1 MNFLTI
7 TYLLYFLFIIITP
20 HINDTICAGVTIKF
34 ALFNIFFEKN
44 GTYFDKIQR
53 CTVLEGDLLLAE
65 PTSINE
71 HLIRF
76 PRLREITGS
85 LVIYGFH
92 NINSLTNAF
101 PKLAV
106 IGGNSL
112 IINYAFII
120 HSCFNLSYVG
130 IPTLKLI
137 KKGGIRITNNEKI
150 CYTQTLDWTH
160 ITDGRTSNIIVEDS
174 SKTRCPKFC
183 KVQNEDIC
191 HKKNDKIAC
200 WNKNTCQSKCDYIGH
215 GNEKGP
221 GCTPTGEKC
230 HELCVGGCTK
240 PDDPGYCNSCRYT
253 MHKFVCVEKCP
264 KGFYNYM
271 NHRCVTEY
279 ECMNMKPYID
289 IASGLNILEEYK
301 ATADGLCTT
310 KCPKNYEEDKNNPR
324 KCIKCKGICL
334 RRCISNVDVDSIAAL
349 ERFKGCQIV
358 EGNFS
363 LKLTV
368 GTSDISPEKLEEF
381 LGEIETINGFLQI
394 HFTPSVISLHMFKN
408 LREIRGDFLHNN
420 KSALVIE
427 YNENL
432 QTLFPGDGKN
442 ITIRNGN
449 VSITNNL
456 QLCENKARIF
466 LQNVGKYYNNSEFL
480 NSLKTNGEKAICN
493 ERVLQLY
500 VVDSTE
506 VMASAFL
513 NLKWIPLNVT
523 EMDYRKFRAY
533 QVFYKKVKDN
543 TTKIDIFANR
553 SACGDSWKSIIIEDT
568 NHSGGTIKNLE
579 YYTWY
584 AVYVETKV
592 MPHNTAFKAR
602 SPVIIARTGPGRP
615 SNVQNVI
622 IKVSNNREMEIKW
635 SPPAK
640 PSGIIAYYELS
651 WKLIPHSLDTIED
664 DPCDTKAPA
673 RRTDKY
679 LQIKDKLLTPQTLEM
694 ATHDKNANEGTC
706 SAIEGCCKCNQERNE
721 ENIYSKQ
728 SNLVA
733 SNDVNYEKELENHE
747 FQDKMQNLVWKQRI
761 KRDARF
767 IRAITSNPINIDKT
781 VIGDNFG
788 NLIEQLDA
796 PINYNDEGMVR
807 INHSSI
813 LQYTIKNLRHYGEYY
828 IVINVC
834 LVGIYKKSD
843 DSERNEQCCKNPF
856 YTTKITEK
864 QPNFDKINKDS
875 IFAINSTI
883 EESNRIVTWNNP
895 TNPNGLVLGYKITLR
910 NMDAEQTPLQQC
922 ISMSN
927 LPIDA
932 KGERVL
938 PFANFTGLT
947 NGRYSISIRTISL
960 AGVSDEVV
968 YDNIFTI
975 SVPGLFT
982 PVKIVIISSLVFFL
996 ITLIIISI
1004 YWQTISSNPEYLS
1017 QFDVYKQDEWELKR
1031 SDVVLEEQIGSGTFG
1046 NVYKGYGNN
1055 VIAAS
1060 GIKFGPCAI
1069 KTVRESAS
1077 PAEKLHF
1084 LFEASVMKK
1093 FHTSFIVKLYGV
1105 VSEGQPVLVVME
1117 MMEKGNLRDF
1127 LRSHRPNS
1135 EDNVDNKPIPSS
1147 QKLTNWAAQIAD
1159 GMAYLESHKFCHR
1172 DLAARNCLV
1181 HRDEI
1186 VKIGDFGMAR
1196 DIYYHEYYQPT
1207 GKRLIPVRWMAQESL
1222 KDGKFSVKS
1231 DIWSYGIVLYEMLTL
1246 AQQPYAGLDNPEV
1259 FEYIVNSRRILSRPQ
1274 GCADFW
1280 YNTMKHCWRYNPSDR
1295 PSFFQILMRLEPY
1308 TTEDFKQQSFVLTNY
1323 EKLKNEYKMDYEFDL
1338 TDDDE
1343 EEYEGEYEEDEE
1355 EEEIEE
1361 VDNHDEKEDD
1371 RVDDEEYDDE
1381 DENKNESDSMLSDHT
1396 FPKSKTIGNH
1406 LEVIDEDDKSEDVIL
1421 TRPKKHVRISTPDKN
1436 AQEQIELMAME
1447 NGDRIA

>member
-1 MNFLTI
+1 MKLFKI
-7 TYLLYFLFIIITP
+7 IYLLSFLFIITNC
-20 HINDTICAGVTIKF
+20 HINDTICAGVSIKF
-34 ALFNIFFEKN
+34 VLFEKFFFTH
-44 GTYFDKIQR
+44 GTYYEKIQR
-53 CTVLEGDLLLAE
+53 CTVMEGDLVLAE
-65 PTSINE
+65 PTIPE
-71 HLIRF
+71 HLIKF
-76 PRLREITGS
+76 PKLREITGS
-85 LVIYGFH
+85 LFIYGFH
-92 NINSLTNAF
+92 SINSLTNVF

-112 IINYAFII
+112 IINYALII
-120 HSCFNLSYVG
+120 HTCSNFSYIG
-130 IPTLKLI
+130 IPSLKLI
-137 KKGGIRITNNEKI
+137 KKGGIRITNNDKI

-183 KVQNEDIC
+183 KVENENVC

-200 WNKNTCQSKCDYIGH
+200 WSKTKCQDKCDYIID
-215 GNEKGP
+215 KGP
-221 GCTPTGEKC
+221 GCTPNGEKC
-230 HELCVGGCTK
+230 HDLCVGGCSK
-240 PDDPGYCNSCRYT
+240 PGDPAYCNSCRYT
-253 MHKFVCVEKCP
+253 MHRDICVERCP

-271 NHRCVTEY
+271 NHRCVTEN
-279 ECMNMKPYID
+279 ECMNMRPYID
-289 IASGLNILEEYK
+289 IASGLNMLEEYK
-301 ATADGLCTT
+301 ATDDGECTT
-310 KCPKNYEEDKNNPR
+310 KCPKNYEEDKGNPK
-324 KCIKCKGICL
+324 KCIRCKGICL
-334 RRCISNVDVDSIAAL
+334 KRCISNVDIDSIASL

-358 EGNFS
+358 EGNFT

-368 GTSDISPEKLEEF
+368 GTSDISPEKLEEC
-381 LGEIETINGFLQI
+381 LGEIETINGYLQI

-420 KSALVIE
+420 KYALVIE

-442 ITIRNGN
+442 ISIRNGN
-449 VSITNNL
+449 VTITNNI
-456 QLCENKARIF
+456 QLCENKARAF
-466 LQNVGKYYNNSEFL
+466 LQTVGKYYNNSEYL
-480 NSLKTNGEKAICN
+480 NALKTNGERAICN
-493 ERVLQLY
+493 ERLLNLSF
-500 VVDSTE
+500 VDKN
-506 VMASAFL
+506 VGLPNAFL
-513 NLKWIPLNVT
+513 NLQWDSLNTT

-533 QVFYKKVKDN
+533 QIFYKKVKDN

-568 NHSGGTIKNLE
+568 THSGATIKNLE
-579 YYTWY
+579 PYSWY
-584 AVYVETKV
+584 AVYMETKV

-602 SPVIIARTGPGRP
+602 SPVIIGRTGPGRP

-622 IKVSNNREMEIKW
+622 IKVSNSREMEIKW
-635 SPPAK
+635 NPPAK
-640 PSGIIAYYELS
+640 PNGIIAYYEVS

-664 DPCDTKAPA
+664 DPCDTKAPS
-673 RRTDKY
+673 RRTEKY
-679 LQIKDKLLTPQTLEM
+679 LPIQDKLLTPQS
-694 ATHDKNANEGTC
+694 NSNNEGTC
-706 SAIEGCCKCNQERNE
+706 SAIQGCCKCTQERDE

-728 SNLVA
+728 INTL
-733 SNDVNYEKELENHE
+733 SNDDKELENHE

-761 KRDARF
+761 KREARF
-767 IRAITSNPINIDKT
+767 IRTITSNPINIDKT
-781 VIGDNFG
+781 VPEDSFG
-788 NLIEQLDA
+788 GLIEQLDA
-796 PINYNDEGMVR
+796 PTNYNDGGSIR
-807 INHSSI
+807 INRTSN
-813 LQYTIKNLRHYGEYY
+813 LQYTIKNLRHFGEYY

-834 LVGIYKKSD
+834 LIGVYKAENEHDK
-843 DSERNEQCCKNPF
+843 NEQCCKNPF
-856 YTTKITEK
+856 HTTKVTEK
-864 QPNFDKINKDS
+864 QLNFDKINKDS
-875 IFAINSTI
+875 IFILNSTT
-883 EESNRIVTWNNP
+883 EESNRVVTWNNP

-922 ISMSN
+922 ISMSS

-938 PFANFTGLT
+938 PFANFTGLA

-960 AGVSDEVV
+960 AGLSDEVI

-975 SVPGLFT
+975 SVSGLFT
-982 PVKIVIISSLVFFL
+982 PMK
-996 ITLIIISI
+996 IIIVVSFIIFILTLMILAI
-1004 YWQTISSNPEYLS
+1004 YWYFNRSFGRKVTEAIRQTISSNPEYLS
-1017 QFDVYKQDEWELKR
+1017 QFDVYQQDEWELKR
-1031 SDVVLEEQIGSGTFG
+1031 NDVVLEEQIGSGTFG

-1055 VIAAS
+1055 VVAAS

-1127 LRSHRPNS
+1127 LRTHRPNS
-1135 EDNVDNKPIPSS
+1135 EDNVDNKPVPSS

-1159 GMAYLESHKFCHR
+1159 GMAYLESRKFCHR

-1181 HRDEI
+1181 HRDET

-1222 KDGKFSVKS
+1222 KDGKFSIKS

-1246 AQQPYAGLDNPEV
+1246 AQQPYAGLDNPDV

-1280 YNTMKHCWRYNPSDR
+1280 YNTMKNCWRYNPSDR

-1308 TTEDFKQQSFVLTNY
+1308 TTEDFKQQSFVINNY
-1323 EKLKNEYKMDYEFDL
+1323 ERLKNEHKLDYEFDL
-1338 TDDDE
+1338 SDDE
-1343 EEYEGEYEEDEE
+1343 DEEYEEEDEE
-1355 EEEIEE
+1355 IEEEEE
-1361 VDNHDEKEDD
+1361 EFEG
-1371 RVDDEEYDDE
+1371 
-1381 DENKNESDSMLSDHT
+1381 ENDSMLLDPNLS
-1396 FPKSKTIGNH
+1396 KSKTTGNH
-1406 LEVIDEDDKSEDVIL
+1406 LEVINEDEKSEETVP
-1421 TRPKKHVRISTPDKN
+1421 TRFKKQVRISDNSDK
-1436 AQEQIELMAME
+1436 EQIELLTIE
-1447 NGDRIA
+1447 NSDTVA